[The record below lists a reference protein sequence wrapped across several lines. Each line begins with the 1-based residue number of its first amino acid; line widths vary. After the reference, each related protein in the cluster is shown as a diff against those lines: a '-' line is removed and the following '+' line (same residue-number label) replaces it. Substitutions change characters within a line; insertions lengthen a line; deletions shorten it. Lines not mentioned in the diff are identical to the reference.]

1 MLVPGVQTN
10 DRAQSWVLVAA
21 IVGSSMSFIDGSAV
35 NVALPI
41 LQRDLHAD
49 SAQLQWVVEGYALF
63 LSALILIGGSL
74 GDRFGRRLLFAIGI
88 ALFASA
94 SLVCALA
101 QNVEVLIAARCLQG
115 CGGALATPGS
125 LALISANFTGEARG
139 RAIGTWSGFASIT
152 AAGGPVLGGWL
163 AQTFSWRW
171 VFLINVPLALVVLA
185 ICALRVP
192 ESRDEHASRSLDV
205 SGALLATFGLGLAVF
220 GLIRMQVVHS
230 DAFAIGSLLVG
241 VALLAA
247 FVLYERR
254 TKEPMLPP
262 SLFAS
267 RSFTGA
273 NLYTFVLYAAL
284 GGSLY
289 FLPFTLIDVQH
300 YAPIAAGAAFLPF
313 VFIQFFFSRWSGGLV
328 ARIGAR
334 TPLVIGA
341 LAAALGFA
349 LFALPGIGGSYWLTY
364 FPASVA
370 LGIGGAFF
378 VAPLTTVV
386 LDSVGAGHAGVASG
400 VNNAVARTAGLIAVA
415 VLGIVLSTTFERIF
429 DRRLAMASVGAQ
441 TRAYARE
448 HRAEF
453 AAGSVPPQIA
463 SVDRR
468 ATDDALRHGFL
479 DGFRAVMIVAAI
491 GCVLAAGIAART
503 ISGKPLGPAAGISGG
518 TAR

>member
-1 MLVPGVQTN
+1 VQPN
-10 DRAQSWVLVAA
+10 DRAQTWVLVAA

-49 SAQLQWVVEGYALF
+49 STQLQWVVEGYALF

-74 GDRFGRRLLFAIGI
+74 GDRFGRRLIFSIGI
-88 ALFASA
+88 ALFALA

-101 QNVEVLIAARCLQG
+101 QNVDVLVAARCLQG

-125 LALISANFTGEARG
+125 LALISANFSGESRG

-171 VFLINVPLALVVLA
+171 VFLINLPLAIVVLA
-185 ICALRVP
+185 VCIPRVP
-192 ESRDEHASRSLDV
+192 ESRDENAPRSLDAL
-205 SGALLATFGLGLAVF
+205 GALLATFGLGTLVF
-220 GLIRMQVVHS
+220 GLIRIQARNG
-230 DAFAIGSLLVG
+230 DPLGLATLILGGL
-241 VALLAA
+241 LLAA
-247 FVLYERR
+247 FVVAERR
-254 TKEPMLPP
+254 IRYPMLPP

-267 RSFTGA
+267 RTFTGA
-273 NLYTFVLYAAL
+273 NVYTFVLYAAL

-300 YAPIAAGAAFLPF
+300 YTPIAAGAAFLPF

-328 ARIGAR
+328 GRIGAR

-341 LAAALGFA
+341 LVAAVGFA
-349 LFALPGIGGSYWLTY
+349 LFAVPGIGGSYWVTY
-364 FPASVA
+364 FPAVIV
-370 LGIGGAFF
+370 LGVGGALF

-386 LDSVGAGHAGVASG
+386 LDAVPAGNSGIASG

-415 VLGIVLSTTFERIF
+415 VLGIVLTATFEPSF
-429 DRRLAMASVGAQ
+429 DRRLARANVSAQ
-441 TRAYARE
+441 TQTFARE
-448 HRAEF
+448 HHTAF

-463 SVDRR
+463 PADRA
-468 ATDDALRHGFL
+468 ATDAALREGYL
-479 DGFRAVMIVAAI
+479 AGFRAVMIVAAI
-491 GCVLAAGIAART
+491 GCALSALIAART
-503 ISGKPLGPAAGISGG
+503 VSGKPIR
-518 TAR
+518 T